1 MPQLTLFLA
10 VMAVSAAPLLIRL
23 AQPAPSLL
31 IAAVRVIF
39 AAVVL
44 GLLGWRQL
52 PNIIRLKRRD
62 HALILLAG
70 CSLAAHFGL
79 WIRSLSLTSTSAS
92 VALVATQPV
101 FAGIIGYLVLREG
114 FRRQEILGVVLAA
127 LGSMVLAS
135 GDLGGTSSDALW
147 GDAYAL
153 GGAITVPVYL
163 LVARALRQRV
173 PLLAYLSVV
182 NAVAGLAL
190 MAGLLAFGMRW
201 SEMRPLIGLEEVLA
215 MLGLGLICSVI
226 GHTLLN
232 YCVRLVPVHVVSLGI
247 LVEPVIAT
255 LSTWIVFSEVPTLP
269 AAAGGAII
277 VLGIYLGFGWR
288 PKRYLK

>member
-1 MPQLTLFLA
+1 MPQLILFLA

-23 AQPAPSLL
+23 AQPAPSLV

-39 AAVVL
+39 AALVL
-44 GLLGWRQL
+44 GLVGWRQL
-52 PNIIRLKRRD
+52 PNIVKLKRRD
-62 HALILLAG
+62 HALIVLAG
-70 CSLAAHFGL
+70 LSLAAHFGL

-101 FAGIIGYLVLREG
+101 FAGVMGYLVLREG
-114 FRRQEILGVVLAA
+114 FRRQEIFGVVFAV
-127 LGSMVLAS
+127 LGCTVLAG

-163 LVARALRQRV
+163 LVARALRERV

-190 MAGLLAFGMRW
+190 FVAALAFGLRW
-201 SEMRPLIGLEEVLA
+201 SELRPLIGREEVLA

-255 LSTWIVFSEVPTLP
+255 ISTWIVFHEVPSLHV
-269 AAAGGAII
+269 AVGGAII

-288 PKRYLK
+288 PKRN